1 MLQLFNNNRQT
12 CYTKKSFRNYKILV
26 TKKLKRKLSF
36 GKFGKFGAD
45 FQRQPFTDIFLN
57 RCS

>member
-1 MLQLFNNNRQT
+1 MLQLFNNNRQA
-12 CYTKKSFRNYKILV
+12 CYTKKSFRNYKILD
-26 TKKLKRKLSF
+26 TKRLKRKLS
-36 GKFGKFGAD
+36 FGKFGAD